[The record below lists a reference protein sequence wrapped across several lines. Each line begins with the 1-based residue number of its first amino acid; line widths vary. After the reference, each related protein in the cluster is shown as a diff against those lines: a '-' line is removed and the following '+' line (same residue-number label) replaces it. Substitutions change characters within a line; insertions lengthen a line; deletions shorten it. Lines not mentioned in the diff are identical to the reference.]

1 MYPGPFFSSYR
12 LREGG
17 KKEEG
22 EEEKKEKKEKKERKE
37 KKRKGKRKKGPR
49 LSLND
54 SYTRFSIYRYSDRQ
68 RRGEF

>member
-22 EEEKKEKKEKKERKE
+22 EEEKKEKKEKKERKRKERE
-37 KKRKGKRKKGPR
+37 KERKALAFP
-49 LSLND
+49 STIP
-54 SYTRFSIYRYSDRQ
+54 YTRFSIYRYSDRQ